1 MKAKAGVLGE
11 SSGRSLSKAVGPPSH
26 CSSPFP
32 QGLEAAHAAQHQ
44 LWVVLVGVHF
54 LIIGH
59 ESIFPLVQLLIPGSL
74 DLLPGRKERTAVR
87 HREHKAVFYLST
99 DFPSLSMPRCMRD
112 TAPST
117 VGLQSIQRYVQ
128 CWWGCWLL
136 GTVLEQ
142 SGDNVRVAVRPCLSP
157 SFPAQTQES
166 PELQHVGMQG
176 QGKSSG
182 WQEALTRA
190 PVRRPRPGSAGMLT
204 VGRLAGPAAAFLM
217 RPERPGHICIF
228 AGGKQLAFQKLF
240 ILYIT

>member
-1 MKAKAGVLGE
+1 MLHSWNCWLSGNSVFNFLRNCQTVFQSPCFCAHNPFIHLFMKYV
-11 SSGRSLSKAVGPPSH
+11 
-26 CSSPFP
+26 
-32 QGLEAAHAAQHQ
+32 
-44 LWVVLVGVHF
+44 
-54 LIIGH
+54 
-59 ESIFPLVQLLIPGSL
+59 
-74 DLLPGRKERTAVR
+74 
-87 HREHKAVFYLST
+87 YLS
-99 DFPSLSMPRCMRD
+99 L
-112 TAPST
+112 
-117 VGLQSIQRYVQ
+117 
-128 CWWGCWLL
+128 GCFLL
-136 GTVLEQ
+136 GFVPP
-142 SGDNVRVAVRPCLSP
+142 RLSP

-240 ILYIT
+240 ILCIT